1 MNRIAPPNRSPWLAW
16 LINRAL
22 AWRFGKPFPTVA
34 LLGHHPAY
42 PVPYLLMVGV
52 YGAARTELDA
62 QTKALASQLVAQLN
76 GCTFCT
82 DLGQRV
88 AQDNG
93 ADVAK
98 LRRVLEF
105 RSCPEFTPAERAALQ
120 FAWEATQVTAQV
132 DDGTFTKLKSFYN
145 DREIMELTVAVA
157 TENFYNR
164 LTGPLEVESQ
174 GFCALPGRA

>member
-1 MNRIAPPNRSPWLAW
+1 MARIAPPTRIPWLAS
-16 LINRAL
+16 LMNRAL
-22 AWRFGKPFPTVA
+22 RWRFGKPFPTVA

-42 PVPYLLMVGV
+42 PVPYLFMAGI
-52 YGAARTELDA
+52 YGTARTALNA

-76 GCTFCT
+76 GCAFCA
-82 DLGQRV
+82 DLGQRL
-88 AQDNG
+88 AQDNH
-93 ADVAK
+93 ADPEK

-105 RSCPEFTPAERAALQ
+105 RSRPEFTPAERAALQ
-120 FAWEATQVTAQV
+120 FAWEATQVTARVSDQ
-132 DDGTFTKLKSFYN
+132 TFTELKSCYS

-174 GFCALPGRA
+174 GFCSLPGRA